1 VSKDPILYGYNKTEQ
16 GVPPHDVPRLALDFL
31 NSRYR
36 GKIITADPAEND
48 ATLFAFTTIVKKYGW
63 SFMTQYMKQQPK
75 FVQGHLAVASSLAAG
90 ESLVSF
96 DTTVRSALE
105 VKRAGGKI
113 ALAVPTDDYLPVSL
127 SAEAILKDAPHPN
140 AAKLFVTWLL
150 SKEWQSRTGL
160 YSPRSDVP
168 EPADLPSLSRHRLE
182 ERYAEFVSNENLIA
196 EVRKRFESYSRPH

>member
-1 VSKDPILYGYNKTEQ
+1 
-16 GVPPHDVPRLALDFL
+16 
-31 NSRYR
+31 
-36 GKIITADPAEND
+36 
-48 ATLFAFTTIVKKYGW
+48 LFGFTTIVKKYGW

-75 FVQGHLAVASSLAAG
+75 FVQGHLAVARSLAAG

-113 ALAVPTDDYLPVSL
+113 ALAVPTDDYLPVSF
-127 SAEAILKDAPHPN
+127 SAEAILKDAPHPH

-160 YSPRSDVP
+160 YSPRGDVP

-182 ERYAEFVSNENLIA
+182 ERYAEFVSSEDLVA
-196 EVRKRFESYSRPH
+196 DVRKRFENYSGPR